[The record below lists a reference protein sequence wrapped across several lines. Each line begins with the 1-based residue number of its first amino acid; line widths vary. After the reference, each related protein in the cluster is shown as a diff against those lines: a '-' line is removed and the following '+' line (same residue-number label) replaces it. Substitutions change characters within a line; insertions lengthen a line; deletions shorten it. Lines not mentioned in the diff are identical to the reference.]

1 MSEKGRK
8 TIRVLTVDDHELLRR
23 GIRFSL
29 LPMADLELVGEAQ
42 DVEEAVQLCADLQ
55 PDVVLMDMRLGGDA
69 DGNTATKLIRDQFP
83 QIQVI
88 ILSSFYDKELV
99 QGAMQAGAIGYLIKG
114 VSGNELAL
122 AIRSAYAGRPALA
135 VETLSALAQPTPA
148 PTDVGH
154 DLTEREQ
161 EVLALLVEG
170 LPNAEI
176 AQRLHVSVAAV
187 KYHLSN
193 IFSKLTVSNRTEA
206 ATFALE
212 HNLVSKRESD
222 ADSRT

>member
-1 MSEKGRK
+1 M
-8 TIRVLTVDDHELLRR
+8 
-23 GIRFSL
+23 
-29 LPMADLELVGEAQ
+29 PMASPPPE
-42 DVEEAVQLCADLQ
+42 
-55 PDVVLMDMRLGGDA
+55 
-69 DGNTATKLIRDQFP
+69 LIRDQFP

-114 VSGNELAL
+114 VSGDELTL
-122 AIRSAYAGRPALA
+122 AIRSAYAGRPDLGG
-135 VETLSALAQPTPA
+135 TKHYQRSPNPRLPQTN
-148 PTDVGH
+148 VGH
-154 DLTEREQ
+154 DLTPREQ

-193 IFSKLTVSNRTEA
+193 IFSKLAVSNRTEA

-212 HNLVSKRESD
+212 HNLVSQIHAN
-222 ADSRT
+222 ADFFALLPGCRSGLLP

>member
-1 MSEKGRK
+1 MSDQDSN

-29 LPMADLELVGEAQ
+29 LPVSDLELVGEAQ

-55 PDVVLMDMRLGGDA
+55 PDVVLMDMRINDDA
-69 DGNTATKLIRDQFP
+69 DGIAATRLIRDQFP

-99 QGAMQAGAIGYLIKG
+99 QGALQAGAIGYLIKG
-114 VSGNELAL
+114 VSGDELTL
-122 AIRSAYAGRPALA
+122 AIRSAYAGRPTLA
-135 VETLSALAQPTPA
+135 AETLSALAQPTPA
-148 PTDVGH
+148 KTSAEH
-154 DLTEREQ
+154 DLTPREQ
-161 EVLALLVEG
+161 EVLALLVDG

-193 IFSKLTVSNRTEA
+193 IFSKLAVSNRTEA

-212 HNLVSKRESD
+212 HCLVPKRE
-222 ADSRT
+222 